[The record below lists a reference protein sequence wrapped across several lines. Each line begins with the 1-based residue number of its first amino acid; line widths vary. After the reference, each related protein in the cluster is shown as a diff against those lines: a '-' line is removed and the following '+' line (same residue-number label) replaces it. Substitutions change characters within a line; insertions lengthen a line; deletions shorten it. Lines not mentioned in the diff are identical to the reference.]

1 MTKYKEFYK
10 GYTITEGHTKT
21 KTIYLVDGCLI
32 FLSVEK
38 AKAFCDKFPNKSEL
52 AEMVDKL

>member
-1 MTKYKEFYK
+1 MAKYKEFYK

-32 FLSVEK
+32 FLSVEE
-38 AKAFCDKFPNKSEL
+38 AKDFCDKFPNKSEL
-52 AEMVDKL
+52 AEMVNAL